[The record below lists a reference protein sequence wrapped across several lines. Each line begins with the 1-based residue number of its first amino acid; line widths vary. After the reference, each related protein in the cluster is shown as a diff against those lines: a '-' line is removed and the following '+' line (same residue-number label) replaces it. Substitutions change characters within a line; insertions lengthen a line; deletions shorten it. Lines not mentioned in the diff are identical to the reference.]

1 MYGAKSLVTATWIDL
16 VDIFVV
22 AMGSTLWVV
31 RTFIMFIRGKR
42 SSLFS
47 QSIQKL
53 PLNLGT
59 WTLPDLYT
67 AEWSAHDTNWLSSE
81 QDRPKA

>member
-1 MYGAKSLVTATWIDL
+1 MYGAKSLVTATWID

-31 RTFIMFIRGKR
+31 RTFIMFVGKDP
-42 SSLFS
+42 SFA
-47 QSIQKL
+47 IQKL

-59 WTLPDLYT
+59 WTLPDLYNT
-67 AEWSAHDTNWLSSE
+67 QQNGPLTT
-81 QDRPKA
+81 PTG